1 MVAQTVEGGL
11 EAVKGRDKEP
21 AFGLLSHA
29 EKRRR
34 EAPAKGSL
42 ALKGAGAHVFMRFRR
57 QVTLGQIQ
65 EGSEG

>member
-42 ALKGAGAHVFMRFRR
+42 ALKGAGACVFMHFGR
-57 QVTLGQIQ
+57 QVMLGRIQ
-65 EGSEG
+65 EGPEG

>member
-1 MVAQTVEGGL
+1 M
-11 EAVKGRDKEP
+11 KGRDKEP

-42 ALKGAGAHVFMRFRR
+42 ALKGAGVHVFMRFGR
-57 QVTLGQIQ
+57 QVTLR
-65 EGSEG
+65 